1 VALNDILEWDMLN
14 ILINGLQQAI
24 SGLASSLIVKYGI
37 DLRIHTRTQ
46 TRVRACTICNVL
58 ICLVHLLDSC
68 GRQGR
73 ISKRPCTFPAL
84 LSYAFY
90 LLRAPKMHPSFN
102 LAIYLHVKQKEQ
114 EDLCG
119 YQPAKT
125 GNETL
130 VKIINATRCIFAV
143 QVHPQLPGSMLI
155 RHQPTSHRHCLRL

>member
-1 VALNDILEWDMLN
+1 M
-14 ILINGLQQAI
+14 I
-24 SGLASSLIVKYGI
+24 SGSASSLIVKYGV
-37 DLRIHTRTQ
+37 DPRIRTQ
-46 TRVRACTICNVL
+46 TRTRARAYTICAVL

-73 ISKRPCTFPAL
+73 ISKRPCTSPAL

-90 LLRAPKMHPSFN
+90 LLRAPKTHPSIK
-102 LAIYLHVKQKEQ
+102 LAIYLHVEQKEQ

-130 VKIINATRCIFAV
+130 VEINNATRCIFAV
-143 QVHPQLPGSMLI
+143 QVHPQLPSSMLTG
-155 RHQPTSHRHCLRL
+155 HQPTSHRHCLRP

>member
-1 VALNDILEWDMLN
+1 M
-14 ILINGLQQAI
+14 I
-24 SGLASSLIVKYGI
+24 SGPASSLIVKYGV
-37 DLRIHTRTQ
+37 DPRIRTQ
-46 TRVRACTICNVL
+46 TRTRARAYTICAVL

-73 ISKRPCTFPAL
+73 ISKRPCTSPAL

-90 LLRAPKMHPSFN
+90 LLRAPKTHPSIK
-102 LAIYLHVKQKEQ
+102 LAIYLHVEQKEQ

-130 VKIINATRCIFAV
+130 VEINNATRCIFAV